1 MKRFILAGLTLG
13 LMIAVTA
20 PVFALNTRFQDAR
33 ENTMNKLN
41 DRFKKEHQQT
51 LDQ

>member
-33 ENTMNKLN
+33 ENIINKLN
-41 DRFKKEHQQT
+41 DRFKQEHQQT